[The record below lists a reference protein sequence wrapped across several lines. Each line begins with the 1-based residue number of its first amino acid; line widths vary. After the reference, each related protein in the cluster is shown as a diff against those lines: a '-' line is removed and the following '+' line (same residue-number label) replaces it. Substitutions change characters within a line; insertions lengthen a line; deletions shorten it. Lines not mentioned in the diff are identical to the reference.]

1 MLKRLI
7 NKIMKIKY
15 VDSEGVE
22 RYETYKEW
30 QERITKEVR
39 EITEDVDKYIE
50 EGQFAP
56 GSMLPKV
63 EACKKFVLSGDKKVA
78 IIASLTNA
86 KAALRGESGTKI
98 VK

>member
-39 EITEDVDKYIE
+39 EISEDVDRYIE
-50 EGQFAP
+50 ESRKEREELLKEHKEFLKELEG
-56 GSMLPKV
+56 G
-63 EACKKFVLSGDKKVA
+63 
-78 IIASLTNA
+78 N
-86 KAALRGESGTKI
+86 
-98 VK
+98 

>member
-7 NKIMKIKY
+7 NKLMKIKY

-39 EITEDVDKYIE
+39 EISEDVDRYIE
-50 EGQFAP
+50 ESRKEREELLKEHKEFLKELEG
-56 GSMLPKV
+56 G
-63 EACKKFVLSGDKKVA
+63 
-78 IIASLTNA
+78 N
-86 KAALRGESGTKI
+86 
-98 VK
+98 

>member
-50 EGQFAP
+50 ESRKEREELLKEHKEFLNN
-56 GSMLPKV
+56 SNRFIEYMEK
-63 EACKKFVLSGDKKVA
+63 EYK
-78 IIASLTNA
+78 
-86 KAALRGESGTKI
+86 
-98 VK
+98 

>member
-30 QERITKEVR
+30 QERITKVCDMGLLYQKGVVR
-39 EITEDVDKYIE
+39 NEQILCYEK
-50 EGQFAP
+50 
-56 GSMLPKV
+56 
-63 EACKKFVLSGDKKVA
+63 
-78 IIASLTNA
+78 
-86 KAALRGESGTKI
+86 
-98 VK
+98 